1 MKKILLAIT
10 TLFVLSVTAY
20 AVSIEV
26 TEYAAVAISDLRT
39 VTSDDGFTKEH
50 SISFMGPGL
59 APLMY
64 LLPAMKDIDGQEN
77 RILEYKRGFAV
88 SQPAAEDGKS
98 KALFFECQQADGGD
112 KSVSCNITLIVG
124 IIPG

>member
-1 MKKILLAIT
+1 MKKIVFVLT
-10 TLFVLSVTAY
+10 TALVLSVTAY

-26 TEYAAVAISDLRT
+26 TEYSAVAISDLRT
-39 VTSDDGFTKEH
+39 VTSEDGFTKEH

-64 LLPAMKDIDGQEN
+64 MLPAMKDIQGQED

-88 SQPAAEDGKS
+88 SQPASNNGQS